1 MEAAAC
7 LLLLLPHLAP
17 LPAAKF
23 WLLVVNRLGA
33 CLLTPPSSLP
43 GAVAFLPWLFKG
55 MWGWRRS
62 LSQEFV
68 FKIWHSR
75 PFGRQKA
82 AATICKLRMNKT

>member
-33 CLLTPPSSLP
+33 CLLPPASSL
-43 GAVAFLPWLFKG
+43 LPSWSCCIFALAIQGDVGMEAQFKPRICIQN
-55 MWGWRRS
+55 MAQS
-62 LSQEFV
+62 A
-68 FKIWHSR
+68 IW
-75 PFGRQKA
+75 PAKGR
-82 AATICKLRMNKT
+82 CDNL